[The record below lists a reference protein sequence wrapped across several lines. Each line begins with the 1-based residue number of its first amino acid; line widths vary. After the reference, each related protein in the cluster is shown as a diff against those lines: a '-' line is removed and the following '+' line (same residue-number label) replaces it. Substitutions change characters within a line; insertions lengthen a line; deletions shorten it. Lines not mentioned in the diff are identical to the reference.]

1 MDRMP
6 GEVEAKEVVG
16 RWWGSRDRLEWKMEQ
31 EKEKQED
38 DEEVAEEEALGEEV
52 EHRLQNADA
61 IVWKK
66 RRQKLLVVG
75 MK

>member
-1 MDRMP
+1 M
-6 GEVEAKEVVG
+6 
-16 RWWGSRDRLEWKMEQ
+16 
-31 EKEKQED
+31 
-38 DEEVAEEEALGEEV
+38 AEEEALGEEV